1 MIETFAQ
8 YDWGFYVAA
17 ALGVLIMG
25 ISKSGFGA
33 GIGFL
38 AVPLIASFSSLNLA
52 LSLLLPILL
61 AIDLF
66 GLTIYIKHFDKK
78 LMKLMLPCGLAGITL
93 GAIFFNMISSATLS
107 IMVGVFILAFLL
119 FRLAF
124 PTKPTSPKP
133 PKWLGVL
140 MSGLAGFTS
149 FIAHNGG
156 PPMAVYMIP
165 QKLPPM
171 TYAATL
177 SIFFT
182 VINLSKWGPYAYL
195 EILRPGEFL
204 LSLALLP
211 VVPIGVWLGYI
222 LAKRLSMDIYYK
234 IVYLGML
241 LGGVKMVMDGLQ

>member
-1 MIETFAQ
+1 MLETFAQ
-8 YDWGFYVAA
+8 YDLSFYIAS

-78 LMKLMLPCGLAGITL
+78 LMRLMLPCGLVGIIL
-93 GAIFFNMISSATLS
+93 GTIFFNMISSATLS

-124 PTKPTSPKP
+124 PTKPNSPKP
-133 PKWLGVL
+133 PKWLGVC

-165 QKLPPM
+165 QKLPPI

-182 VINLSKWGPYAYL
+182 VINLSKWIPYAYL
-195 EILRPGEFL
+195 GILRPGEFL

-222 LAKRLSMDIYYK
+222 MAKRLRIDIYYK

-241 LGGVKMVMDGLQ
+241 VGGIKMVMDGFQ